1 MHARTKGDEERRKT
15 WKSFRAP
22 SHFHPCGSTESQKL
36 GGRDWAWEHNI
47 LAVQAFQGTLLEA
60 AALGLWNSVV
70 TIRKDKP
77 TFEKLDQHTAPQG
90 NRRQ

>member
-1 MHARTKGDEERRKT
+1 MEVLQSPPPISIPVAALKVRNLVKGMEGIELRK
-15 WKSFRAP
+15 
-22 SHFHPCGSTESQKL
+22 
-36 GGRDWAWEHNI
+36 HNV

-77 TFEKLDQHTAPQG
+77 TFEKLDQHTLPQG
-90 NRRQ
+90 SKRQ